1 MKRIPVLILIM
12 LAPLTISWGNLK
24 YENDNLQ
31 ARVFFTQQDELGK
44 DVVIKGIILSISS
57 SENLPENDISEI
69 SREKTKATLRLF
81 SNESLKL
88 NDTLYVIDNNNLVVS
103 RLQVKHLFSNRTFG
117 QMALGYGNLKLSSEG
132 YRVVQILKDHNA
144 KWAFLHKSRGD
155 LHARNNNSGMAISE
169 YKKAIEM
176 DSGNPEA
183 HMALGRIYYKDGIYN
198 YAYSELKKAY
208 DNIQRLYDNEDRF
221 VLLSTLAE
229 VSFIEAYRNYNIQS
243 NRERFRNEGIR
254 YCLEALK
261 VNSRS
266 PEVNFLLGEFYYKSF
281 KSSDDMD
288 KKARDSFLKTIAENP
303 DHSMA
308 NLRLAMLYFKY
319 SNREKG
325 LFYAKKALES
335 DPDNS
340 EARELLDRY
349 N

>member
-1 MKRIPVLILIM
+1 VKKLIISVLMTLIPFSL
-12 LAPLTISWGNLK
+12 SWGNMK
-24 YENDNLQ
+24 YKNESLRT
-31 ARVFFTQQDELGK
+31 RVFFTQQDELGK

-57 SENLPENDISEI
+57 SEKLSENDISGI
-69 SREKTKATLRLF
+69 AGEKTRATLRLY
-81 SNESLKL
+81 SKESVKPD
-88 NDTLYVIDNNNLVVS
+88 DTLYVIDGNNLVVS
-103 RLQVKHLFSNRTFG
+103 KIAVKHLFRNSTFG
-117 QMALGYGNLKLSSEG
+117 NMALGYGNLKLSSEG
-132 YRVVQILKDHNA
+132 FRVVQILKDHNA
-144 KWAFLHKSRGD
+144 RWAFLHKSRGD

-176 DSGNPEA
+176 DSGSPEA
-183 HMALGRIYYKDGIYN
+183 RMGLGLIYYKDGIYN
-198 YAYSELKKAY
+198 FAYSELKKAY
-208 DNIQRLYDNEDRF
+208 LNIKRLYDNEDKF
-221 VLLSTLAE
+221 ILLSTLAE
-229 VSFIEAYRNYNIQS
+229 LSFIEAYKNYNVQS
-243 NRERFRNEGIR
+243 NRVRFRNEGIT

-266 PEVNFLLGEFYYKSF
+266 PEVNYLLGEFYYKSF
-281 KSSDDMD
+281 QSSDELD

-340 EARELLDRY
+340 EARELLQRY